1 MTTETGKAP
10 TRAPLSLA
18 ELRAVSAIIS
28 PAQAGQ
34 LSPIFALV
42 PLYAIRSA
50 ASIKTAK
57 SELDVWA
64 MPAVDAVSAML
75 EMLPEIL
82 TVEMQQACGQASI
95 DIGEQLNPQ
104 AIRDKLVSRMRLV
117 A

>member
-1 MTTETGKAP
+1 MTIETGKAP
-10 TRAPLSLA
+10 ARAPLTLA

-28 PAQAGQ
+28 PAQAGN
-34 LSPIFALV
+34 LSPVFALV
-42 PLYAIRSA
+42 PIYAIRSA
-50 ASIKTAK
+50 QPEIA
-57 SELDVWA
+57 VWA
-64 MPAVDAVSAML
+64 MPAVAAVSAML

-95 DIGEQLNPQ
+95 EIGEQLSPQ

>member
-28 PAQAGQ
+28 PAQAGN
-34 LSPIFALV
+34 LSPVFALV
-42 PLYAIRSA
+42 PLYAISSA
-50 ASIKTAK
+50 QPEIA
-57 SELDVWA
+57 VWA
-64 MPAVDAVSAML
+64 MPAVAAVSAML

>member
-1 MTTETGKAP
+1 
-10 TRAPLSLA
+10 
-18 ELRAVSAIIS
+18 
-28 PAQAGQ
+28 
-34 LSPIFALV
+34 
-42 PLYAIRSA
+42 
-50 ASIKTAK
+50 
-57 SELDVWA
+57 
-64 MPAVDAVSAML
+64 ML

>member
-10 TRAPLSLA
+10 TRAPLTLA

-28 PAQAGQ
+28 PAQAGG
-34 LSPIFALV
+34 LSPVFALV

-50 ASIKTAK
+50 QPEIV
-57 SELDVWA
+57 VWA
-64 MPAVDAVSAML
+64 MPAVAAVSAML

-82 TVEMQQACGQASI
+82 TVGMQQACGQASI
-95 DIGEQLNPQ
+95 EIGEQLSPQ
-104 AIRDKLVSRMRLV
+104 AMRDRLVSRMRLV